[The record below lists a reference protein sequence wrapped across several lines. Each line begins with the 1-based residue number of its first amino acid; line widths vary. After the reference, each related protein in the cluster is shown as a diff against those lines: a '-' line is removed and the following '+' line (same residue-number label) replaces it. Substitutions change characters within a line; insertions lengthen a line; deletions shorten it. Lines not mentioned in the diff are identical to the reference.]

1 MHQALKRNNKLEK
14 RVKVLGVIM
23 VLLLVVVAALLFSN
37 SGKSAEEGKA
47 VKNDKVDG
55 SNADK
60 NQKGLKE
67 KELQAQEQLLQE
79 RQK

>member
-37 SGKSAEEGKA
+37 SGKSAEEGNA
-47 VKNDKVDG
+47 LKNDKVDG
-55 SNADK
+55 NNDK